1 MVSIN
6 PERVSRA
13 QTPTKGRARQ
23 RDGRT
28 SWGRV
33 PHPAGGKSGIP
44 KEKKRTATGA
54 STNVGMERVRRVI
67 LFSQ

>member
-1 MVSIN
+1 
-6 PERVSRA
+6 
-13 QTPTKGRARQ
+13 
-23 RDGRT
+23 
-28 SWGRV
+28 V

-54 STNVGMERVRRVI
+54 STKVGIERVRRAI